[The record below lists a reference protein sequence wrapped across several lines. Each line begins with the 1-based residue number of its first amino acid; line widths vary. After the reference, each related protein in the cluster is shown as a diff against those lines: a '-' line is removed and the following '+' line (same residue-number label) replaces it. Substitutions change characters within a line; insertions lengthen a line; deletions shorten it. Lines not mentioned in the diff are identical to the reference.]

1 MMMSKPNVAFTNFKR
16 PTYGGFTLTKSG
28 LKSPGIISMKEG
40 GIVVEEE
47 KPKKKN
53 NYYQKN

>member
-1 MMMSKPNVAFTNFKR
+1 MMLSNPNVAFTNFKR
-16 PTYGGFTLTKSG
+16 PNLGGFTLTKSG
-28 LKSPGIISMKEG
+28 IKSPGIVSMKDG

>member
-1 MMMSKPNVAFTNFKR
+1 MMSKPNVAFTNFKR

-28 LKSPGIISMKEG
+28 LKSPGIISMKDG